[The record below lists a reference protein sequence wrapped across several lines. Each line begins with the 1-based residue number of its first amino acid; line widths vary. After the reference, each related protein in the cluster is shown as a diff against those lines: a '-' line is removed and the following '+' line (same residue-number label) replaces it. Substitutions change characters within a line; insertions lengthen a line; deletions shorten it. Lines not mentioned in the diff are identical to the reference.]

1 VEPIPES
8 VEAIQ
13 ERDAV
18 MEDDD
23 ILERLRDASLE
34 VQRIVPDCIGLSV
47 ASVLDDLVVTLVAT
61 DPEIALLDAMQY
73 LGHGPCVAAV
83 SSGHVVELNNQDLLD
98 EEEWRIFALA
108 SAARSVASTLTL
120 PMLEDGHVVG
130 SINLYAAS
138 GHAFGGHHE
147 ELAALFGAWA
157 PGAVEN
163 ADLSFSTRLEAER
176 APARMRDRA
185 RIDTAVGLF
194 AGREGLSTGAALARL
209 EDAATRGGVSLTRI
223 AQAVITLFGG
233 DP

>member
-1 VEPIPES
+1 
-8 VEAIQ
+8 
-13 ERDAV
+13 

-23 ILERLRDASLE
+23 LLERLRQVSIE

-73 LGHGPCVAAV
+73 LGDGPCVAAATTAQ
-83 SSGHVVELNNQDLLD
+83 VVELNDQDLLD

-108 SAARSVASTLTL
+108 SAARAVASTLTL
-120 PMLEDGHVVG
+120 PMLEDDHVIG

-138 GHAFGGHHE
+138 GHAFSGHHE

-157 PGAVEN
+157 QGAVEN

-176 APARMRDRA
+176 
-185 RIDTAVGLF
+185 
-194 AGREGLSTGAALARL
+194 
-209 EDAATRGGVSLTRI
+209 
-223 AQAVITLFGG
+223 
-233 DP
+233 